1 MDAAHFRRKAA
12 EARDMAEL
20 GEDAQLAILL
30 LEVAR
35 DLDAEAD
42 AIEAGQPNDRRAAS
56 RVPVPGLPVTLR
68 LTAPE
73 VGVRQ
78 VTLTDLSITGARLA
92 GEVVSPLGSRVTL
105 ELPSLGVRLP
115 ALVIRIESN
124 GIAVAF
130 AASPDTTQAAD
141 RVLRHVTEDRES
153 AARAEAMRQWTG
165 RQPGRT
171 YRPGVARPA
180 SNSSDRNSAS
190 PLNFDE
196 IGKSSSAT
204 SAS

>member
-92 GEVVSPLGSRVTL
+92 GEVASPLGSRVML

-115 ALVIRIESN
+115 ALVTRVEPN

-130 AASPDTTQAAD
+130 AASPDTAQAAD
-141 RVLRHVTEDRES
+141 RVLRHVTEERES
-153 AARAEAMRQWTG
+153 AARAEAIRQRTG
-165 RQPGRT
+165 HQQGPATAPAWPVPPRT
-171 YRPGVARPA
+171 IPTGTPPRR
-180 SNSSDRNSAS
+180 
-190 PLNFDE
+190 
-196 IGKSSSAT
+196 
-204 SAS
+204 